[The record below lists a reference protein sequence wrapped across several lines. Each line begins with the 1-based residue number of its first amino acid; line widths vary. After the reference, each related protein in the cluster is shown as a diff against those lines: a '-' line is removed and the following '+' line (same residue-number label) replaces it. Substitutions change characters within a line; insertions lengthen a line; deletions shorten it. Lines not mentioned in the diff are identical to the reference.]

1 MQTIIPKMM
10 QAVLLQENNGP
21 LTVGSLPIPWPGPG
35 QVLVRMAAA
44 PINPSDLGF
53 LRGSYGFQKPFP
65 IVPGLEGS
73 GIVVAAGS
81 GLLPRLLVG
90 KRVAC
95 SSRSGGT
102 WAEYMVTSASTCF
115 PLPKKLSFE
124 QGSMMI
130 VNPMTAYAFFDIAK
144 RNKHAA
150 IVSNAAAS
158 ALGRM
163 ILRLGQL
170 YNIPIIQIVR
180 RQEQVDLLRSLGGK
194 YILNSSDSNF
204 QDRLRTLS
212 RQLNATLILD
222 PVAGDEAQRLLDAAP
237 DGSTLL
243 IYGSLSGKRIDPH
256 SSSQNGKQI
265 IGFFLP
271 DWIAQR
277 NIFQVLMS
285 MRRVGRLVTN
295 ELQTTIQKRFPLQ
308 AVQQAIALYQANP
321 TAGKVLILPNYEH
334 LGFPQQVVEE

>member
-1 MQTIIPKMM
+1 M

-21 LTVGSLPIPWPGPG
+21 LTVGPLPVPRPGPG

-73 GIVVAAGS
+73 GTVVAAGS

-90 KRVAC
+90 RRVSC
-95 SSRSGGT
+95 SARSGGM
-102 WAEYMVTSASTCF
+102 WAEYMATSASTCF
-115 PLPKKLSFE
+115 PLPKNLSFE

-130 VNPMTAYAFFDIAK
+130 VNPMTALAFFHIAK
-144 RNKHAA
+144 RDKHAA
-150 IVSNAAAS
+150 ITSNAAAS

-170 YNIPIIQIVR
+170 YNIPIIHVVR
-180 RQEQVDLLRSLGGK
+180 RQEQVDLLRSLGGE
-194 YILNSSDSNF
+194 YILNSSDSDF
-204 QDRLRTLS
+204 HDQLS
-212 RQLNATLILD
+212 GLSSQLNATLILD
-222 PVAGDEAQRLLDAAP
+222 PVAGDQAQGFLDAAP

-243 IYGSLSGKRIDPH
+243 MYGSLSGKRIDH
-256 SSSQNGKQI
+256 QLVTQNGKHI
-265 IGFFLP
+265 AGFFLP

-277 NIFQVLMS
+277 NLLQVLMDL
-285 MRRVGRLVTN
+285 RRVGRLVAN
-295 ELQTTIQKRFPLQ
+295 ALQTTIQKRFPLQ
-308 AVQQAIALYQANP
+308 AVQQAITLSQANS
-321 TAGKVLILPNYEH
+321 TAGKVLILPTINN
-334 LGFPQQVVEE
+334 

>member
-1 MQTIIPKMM
+1 MMTSIPKTM
-10 QAVLLQENNGP
+10 QAVLLQGKKGS
-21 LTVGSLPIPWPGPG
+21 LTVGPIPVPSPGPG

-53 LRGSYGFQKPFP
+53 LKGSYGFQNPFP
-65 IVPGLEGS
+65 VVPGLEGS
-73 GIVVAAGS
+73 GTVMAAGP
-81 GLLPRLLVG
+81 GLLPHLLLG
-90 KRVAC
+90 RRVAC
-95 SSRSGGT
+95 SARSGGT

-115 PLPKKLSFE
+115 PLPKNLSFE

-144 RNKHAA
+144 HNKHAA

-170 YNIPIIQIVR
+170 YHMPVIHIVR
-180 RQEQVDLLRSLGGK
+180 RQEQVDLLRSLGGE
-194 YILNSSDSNF
+194 YILNSSDSKF
-204 QDRLRTLS
+204 HAQLHGLS
-212 RQLNATLILD
+212 SQLNATLILD
-222 PVAGDEAQRLLDAAP
+222 PVAGDEAQGLLDAAP

-243 IYGSLSGKRIDPH
+243 IYGSLSGKRIDPQ
-256 SSSQNGKQI
+256 SSSQNGKHI
-265 IGFFLP
+265 TGFFLP

-277 NIFQVLMS
+277 NIFQVLMD
-285 MRRVGRLVTN
+285 MRRVGRLVAN

-308 AVQQAIALYQANP
+308 AVQEAMALYQANP
-321 TAGKVLILPNYEH
+321 TAGKVLILPNYE
-334 LGFPQQVVEE
+334 QQK